1 MKKLL
6 STRTNNGLRY
16 NEMTKVS
23 HKRVLNFDK
32 KEFEILIDL
41 VSLLEFDISNKFDEN
56 TKKFV
61 NKIDSIIQI
70 LY

>member
-16 NEMTKVS
+16 KEMTKVS

-32 KEFEILIDL
+32 KEIGTFSLSFPNESCLI
-41 VSLLEFDISNKFDEN
+41 ISFS
-56 TKKFV
+56 TASRF
-61 NKIDSIIQI
+61 
-70 LY
+70 